1 MLNNINL
8 DIGIIAIY
16 YWGRS
21 GSLLVGSLLDSH
33 EEILTIPPGKFCY
46 FYGRNEFWE
55 KVKKRNYD
63 IDEIIEYFYLY
74 YYEIFNGKF
83 APNALNYHKM
93 GENKEEHIFINKSEF
108 VKWLKAIGKEID
120 LKIRRNFFIAIH
132 YAYELSLGRDVSK
145 KKYINHQLHDPDFYR
160 TKKILDDFNDV
171 KFIGTFRYPI
181 RAFYSLIRNTK
192 DCLNVNHFRAYKF
205 EEYDLI
211 YNGDFISLYNQFL
224 MGWKIPYKELNLNL
238 FPLYLDELH
247 KSPKNVI
254 KRLSIF
260 LDIKE
265 NEVLLESTFNGLR
278 YWGDAHAVQP
288 ISGFDINHTTKSGWK
303 LFFNKFDCYL
313 LNGLMANHK
322 EYRDKIN
329 YKIKNLIII
338 MLLSLIPS
346 KLEWIAFKKLL
357 KVSRIKTPLNTSRI
371 QRFIG
376 VINTYIN
383 RIALNISFIFSKN
396 KYF

>member
-21 GSLLVGSLLDSH
+21 GSYFVGSLLDSH
-33 EEILTIPPGKFCY
+33 EEILTIPPGKFSY

-63 IDEIIEYFYLY
+63 IDEIIEYFYVY

-83 APNALNYHKM
+83 APNSLNYHKM
-93 GENKEEHIFINKSEF
+93 GENKEEHIIINKSEF

-181 RAFYSLIRNTK
+181 RAFYSLIRNFK
-192 DCLNVNHFRAYKF
+192 ESLNDKHFRAYKF

-265 NEVLLESTFNGLR
+265 NEVLLESTFALSCSALLSASSRTSLSVSITTSASPAPGTALSPTMAA
-278 YWGDAHAVQP
+278 GVDGP
-288 ISGFDINHTTKSGWK
+288 IDLTEVPSSS
-303 LFFNKFDCYL
+303 
-313 LNGLMANHK
+313 LMAFIRP
-322 EYRDKIN
+322 YV
-329 YKIKNLIII
+329 LPT
-338 MLLSLIPS
+338 MTLSPTLSVPFWMITLATGPKPFS
-346 KLEWIAFKKLL
+346 TDASTTTALASLVGSALSSI
-357 KVSRIKTPLNTSRI
+357 TS
-371 QRFIG
+371 
-376 VINTYIN
+376 
-383 RIALNISFIFSKN
+383 A
-396 KYF
+396 